1 MARLSHDTRR
11 MKMKDKEMA
20 EEYVDTLLAKDDAEL
35 DKFLDEYL
43 GDLRLTKKQAGAILG
58 IIKGVGIGSYLA
70 GLEAGKE
77 IEKEYV
83 KNNAFTSMKEQ
94 GLFPFGKWHDL
105 QKNPTDVPKE
115 NVTVLLLTEVEPV
128 TARYDNKYEAFF
140 RLNDK
145 LDYCIFIAPMS
156 YIAWCEI
163 PQYTEE

>member
-1 MARLSHDTRR
+1 MAALE
-11 MKMKDKEMA
+11 DKELA
-20 EEYVDTLLAKDDAEL
+20 QEWVKNNTDESPNSFRGEELQEA
-35 DKFLDEYL
+35 F
-43 GDLRLTKKQAGAILG
+43 
-58 IIKGVGIGSYLA
+58 LA

-140 RLNDK
+140 RLSDK

-163 PQYTEE
+163 PKYTEENLK